1 MIPYQTKSDKL
12 AGTSLKEVKK
22 SAMMVY
28 KEIVKLTKGEP
39 YIRSAY
45 FRKRR
50 KEKVFL
56 NYFWNHLSQ
65 KSPKQRFKR
74 LKYFKAA
81 IDLIKNSRNKPISK
95 LNPNNKN
102 EVLHRFAGLTKN
114 KELFYVQIKEET
126 KKGKKYFMSCFP
138 PE

>member
-56 NYFWNHLSQ
+56 NYFWNHLS
-65 KSPKQRFKR
+65 
-74 LKYFKAA
+74 
-81 IDLIKNSRNKPISK
+81 
-95 LNPNNKN
+95 
-102 EVLHRFAGLTKN
+102 
-114 KELFYVQIKEET
+114 
-126 KKGKKYFMSCFP
+126 
-138 PE
+138 